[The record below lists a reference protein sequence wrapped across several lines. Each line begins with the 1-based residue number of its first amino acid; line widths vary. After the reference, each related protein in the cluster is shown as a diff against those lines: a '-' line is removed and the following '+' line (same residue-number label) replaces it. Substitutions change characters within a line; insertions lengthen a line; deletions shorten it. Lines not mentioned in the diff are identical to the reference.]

1 VSEELVA
8 SYSRGQSLEEL
19 IAYAIMPPYCDRQA
33 RIESRTSV
41 RLMMQHC
48 KPV

>member
-1 VSEELVA
+1 M
-8 SYSRGQSLEEL
+8 SLQKL
-19 IAYAIMPPYCDRQA
+19 IAYAILHPYWDRQA